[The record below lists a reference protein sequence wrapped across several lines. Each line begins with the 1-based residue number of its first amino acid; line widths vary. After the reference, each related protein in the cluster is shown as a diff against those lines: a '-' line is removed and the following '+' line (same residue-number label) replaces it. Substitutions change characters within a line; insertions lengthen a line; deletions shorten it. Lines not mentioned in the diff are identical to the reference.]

1 MVYAPLE
8 LRLQRAMVRDGAD
21 RETLLARIRRQ
32 WPDEVKKER
41 ADFVI
46 YNDDQQA
53 LIPQIQDFLSYLQ
66 PSITRFG
73 VTQNK

>member
-8 LRLQRAMVRDGAD
+8 LRLQRAMVRDRAD